1 MKKRRAPRAVREP
14 GSPIPASRFKA
25 HCLELMDYVRETG
38 RELVITKHGEPVA
51 KLVPVAPPAGSEG
64 FGWLRGTVLFEGDII
79 SPTGERWNAAED

>member
-1 MKKRRAPRAVREP
+1 
-14 GSPIPASRFKA
+14 
-25 HCLELMDYVRETG
+25 MDYVRETG

-51 KLVPVAPPAGSEG
+51 KLAPVAPPAGSEG